1 MLIINFVDKKMTRPN
16 DASGK
21 QNIPPRYSNV
31 KMSSTSKAERLFS
44 YLLSFDLNCI
54 STSNVINIRDGWGK
68 SVILKTFPDFLSNSG
83 TTFFSI

>member
-1 MLIINFVDKKMTRPN
+1 MVISFVGEKMTRPN

-31 KMSSTSKAERLFS
+31 KMSSSSKVERLFS

-54 STSNVINIRDGWGK
+54 STLNVINIRDGWGK
-68 SVILKTFPDFLSNSG
+68 SVILKTFPDFLSNRG

>member
-1 MLIINFVDKKMTRPN
+1 MARPN

-21 QNIPPRYSNV
+21 QNIPPRYSNHSNV
-31 KMSSTSKAERLFS
+31 KMSSSSKAERLFS

-54 STSNVINIRDGWGK
+54 LTSNVINIRDGWGT
-68 SVILKTFPDFLSNSG
+68 SVILKAFPDFLSNSG